1 MARKGSAA
9 TPESSRTGGESSLLP
24 EGKGPPGKA
33 RASNLLPLQ
42 HIIVTGGQVAASAV
56 AAGRSPPTNKQVPAS
71 ESQGLT
77 LRSGEGHRLALS
89 IDGELS
95 RRQPDTSRGPRPWSA
110 PARAQPF
117 WTHFKSAEPRML
129 SQPRTPSKHF
139 IFIQSRSEILTPTGV
154 FLVPPLQHSLS
165 F

>member
-1 MARKGSAA
+1 MALKGSPA

-33 RASNLLPLQ
+33 RASNLLPFQ
-42 HIIVTGGQVAASAV
+42 HIITTGGQVAASAV

-71 ESQGLT
+71 ESQALT

-89 IDGELS
+89 TDGELS
-95 RRQPDTSRGPRPWSA
+95 CRQPDTGLEPRPWSA

-117 WTHFKSAEPRML
+117 WTHCESVEPRML
-129 SQPRTPSKHF
+129 SQPRTLSKYF
-139 IFIQSRSEILTPTGV
+139 IFIQSRSEILTPTER
-154 FLVPPLQHSLS
+154 S
-165 F
+165 